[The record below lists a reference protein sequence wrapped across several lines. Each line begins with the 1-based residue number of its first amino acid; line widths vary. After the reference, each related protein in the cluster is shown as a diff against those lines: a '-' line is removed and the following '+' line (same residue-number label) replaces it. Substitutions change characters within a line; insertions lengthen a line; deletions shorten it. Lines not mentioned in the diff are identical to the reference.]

1 MIDAWFAFL
10 KQYRSQVLAGEEPVE
25 TYRKLCGQ
33 QEEASALRKN
43 QGFLEKS
50 EEHFQQKLFEK
61 IRNACPQ
68 SGDIVGKTPEEVF
81 DIARQPF
88 AEAVERLEKCEQVTA
103 GKLEHAFDFIE
114 AAFADGQELVVFVTE
129 LAMDPEAA
137 VFLAE
142 NENERFRKY
151 NEQLLL
157 GTKKAELLS
166 ELREGTI
173 HSQENVRDF

>member
-1 MIDAWFAFL
+1 MWSLTED
-10 KQYRSQVLAGEEPVE
+10 V
-25 TYRKLCGQ
+25 
-33 QEEASALRKN
+33 
-43 QGFLEKS
+43 
-50 EEHFQQKLFEK
+50 
-61 IRNACPQ
+61 
-68 SGDIVGKTPEEVF
+68 VGKTPEEIF
-81 DIARQPF
+81 DLARGPF
-88 AEAVERLEKCEQVTA
+88 AEAVEELEMREQTA
-103 GKLEHAFDFIE
+103 SEKLEHAFEFIE

>member
-1 MIDAWFAFL
+1 MQNPFTMPFRHRLSVHFADPTRL
-10 KQYRSQVLAGEEPVE
+10 WKQTIRIRSHREQ
-25 TYRKLCGQ
+25 T
-33 QEEASALRKN
+33 AS
-43 QGFLEKS
+43 EK
-50 EEHFQQKLFEK
+50 
-61 IRNACPQ
+61 
-68 SGDIVGKTPEEVF
+68 V
-81 DIARQPF
+81 
-88 AEAVERLEKCEQVTA
+88 
-103 GKLEHAFDFIE
+103 EHAFDFIE